1 MTGTNERRHP
11 HVVNVE
17 EVEQR
22 EFRKG
27 RIANRVRRLASAA
40 GGAAIGCAHFE
51 LAPGDTSYPYHFHSS
66 LEEAL
71 FVLEGE
77 GTLRIGPDQ
86 VAVRS
91 GDYVAFPVGPEL
103 AHTLKNSGTA
113 TLRYLVISGP
123 CTPVT
128 MDVIGYPD
136 SKKVGFSSGAAGPGK
151 AWFRKMIKQDQ
162 ADLDYFEDEPLAS
175 E

>member
-1 MTGTNERRHP
+1 MTEPSKRRHP
-11 HVVNVE
+11 NEVNVS
-17 EVEQR
+17 EVEPR
-22 EFRKG
+22 EFHQG
-27 RIANRVRRLASAA
+27 RIGNRAWRLGAAAGSAA
-40 GGAAIGCAHFE
+40 LGCSVTE

-77 GTLRIGPDQ
+77 GTLRIGAEQ
-86 VAVRS
+86 VALRS
-91 GDYVAFPVGPEL
+91 GDYAAFPVGPEL
-103 AHTLKNSGTA
+103 AHTLTNGGSVP
-113 TLRYLVISGP
+113 LRYLVLSSP

-136 SKKVGFSSGAAGPGK
+136 SNKVAFSSGVTGPGK
-151 AWFRKMIKQDQ
+151 SWFRKMIKQDQ
-162 ADLDYFEDEPLAS
+162 ASLDYFEDEPLAS

>member
-1 MTGTNERRHP
+1 MTEPSQRRHP
-11 HVVNVE
+11 HVVNVS
-17 EVEQR
+17 EVQPR

-27 RIANRVRRLASAA
+27 SIGNRARRLAAAA
-40 GGAAIGCAHFE
+40 GGAALGCSHTE

-77 GTLRIGPDQ
+77 GTLRIGADE
-86 VAVRS
+86 VAIRS
-91 GDYVAFPVGPEL
+91 GDYVAFPVGPEH
-103 AHTLKNSGTA
+103 AHTLKNTSDQP
-113 TLRYLVISGP
+113 LRYLVLSSP
-123 CTPVT
+123 CSPVT

-136 SKKVGFSSGAAGPGK
+136 SKKIAFSSGVTGAGK
-151 AWFRKMIKQDQ
+151 YWFRKTIREDV
-162 ADLDYFEDEPLAS
+162 ASADYFDDEPLAS